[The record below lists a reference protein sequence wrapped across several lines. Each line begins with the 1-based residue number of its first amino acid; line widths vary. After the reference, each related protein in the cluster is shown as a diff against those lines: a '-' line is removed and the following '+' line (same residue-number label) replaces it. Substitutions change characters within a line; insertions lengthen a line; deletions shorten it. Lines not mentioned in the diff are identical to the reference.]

1 MSPSEAAADVGRIDL
16 EVITESLVSIVRE
29 MRQTVFRTAHS
40 PVIADA
46 QDFSCALFGPTGEMV
61 AQGRDMPGHVIAMPA
76 SVAEVLADFGSEM
89 RPGDLYVV
97 NDPYRGG
104 SHLNDVTLIAP
115 VFLEGEL
122 FLFPCVR
129 MHWADIGGMTPGS
142 VSGQAT
148 EIFQEGVRIPPIRL
162 IDRGEEN
169 RAAMTILFANVRMP
183 DERRGDLEAGIAA
196 CRTAER
202 RLQELAERYGGS
214 LVLACMAANMDR
226 TERRLRDRIAA
237 LPDRTY
243 RYEDYLDLYT
253 EGRYD
258 AAQIRCELTIAG
270 EEIVADFRG
279 SSPQS
284 PAVVNASLAM
294 TRAGVFIAVK
304 SALDPGGMINHG
316 AFRPLTVRTD
326 PGTVV
331 HAAYPAPVNAHSE
344 VRKRVISV
352 VMAALSQ
359 AAPDLVAADQ
369 CGTTFQ
375 NLLGGVDDASG
386 LPYLYYDYPA
396 GGNGGFAGS
405 DGPSAMNPVD
415 LGDISTIQSVER
427 LETEVPV
434 LIEACEYRVDSG
446 GPGLRR
452 GGLGAIRA
460 TRLLASAGT
469 YSVQTDRTT
478 VPPYGLLG
486 GEPGASTGTHVRSG
500 GKRIDF
506 DTPGKVAGF
515 RMRAG
520 DVLVMESA
528 GGGGWGDPLEREPE
542 LVAADVAQGLVTTGQ
557 ALARYGVV
565 LSSEDA
571 PDLALTRRRRE
582 LMRRQET
589 WMKIAPLGDRP
600 GHAGERGR
608 QRLVYLHPDSG
619 LPERALVEL
628 QGEHPAPLRAWV
640 SWDPRV
646 SERAVAIEDSA
657 LQVLGSSPGGRVR
670 ARVLATR

>member
-1 MSPSEAAADVGRIDL
+1 MSHLDGFSRIDL
-16 EVITESLVSIVRE
+16 EVITEGLVSIVRE

-46 QDFSCALFGPTGEMV
+46 KDFSCALFSPSGEMV

-76 SVAEVLADFGSEM
+76 SVAEVLTDFRDTM
-89 RPGDLYVV
+89 RAGDLYVV

-104 SHLNDVTLIAP
+104 SHLNDVTLISP
-115 VFLEGEL
+115 VFVEDEL

-169 RAAMTILFANVRMP
+169 AAAITIVFANVRMP
-183 DERRGDLEAGIAA
+183 DERRGDLEASVAA
-196 CRTAER
+196 CHTAER
-202 RLQELAERYGGS
+202 RLRELVERYGRP
-214 LVLACMAANMDR
+214 LVLACIAANMDR

-243 RYEDYLDLYT
+243 SYEDYLDLYT

-258 AAQIRCELTIAG
+258 AARVRCALTVVG
-270 EEIVADFRG
+270 DEIVADFRG
-279 SSPQS
+279 SSPQAA
-284 PAVVNASLAM
+284 AVVNASLAM
-294 TRAGVFIAVK
+294 TRAGVFIAIK
-304 SALDPGGMINHG
+304 SALDPDGLVNHG

-331 HAAYPAPVNAHSE
+331 HATYPAPVNAHSE

-359 AAPDLVAADQ
+359 ATPDSVAADQ

-375 NLLGGVDDASG
+375 NLLGGVDQATG
-386 LPYLYYDYPA
+386 RPYLYYDYPA
-396 GGNGGFAGS
+396 GGNGGFAES

-434 LIEACEYRVDSG
+434 LVEACEYRVDSG
-446 GPGLRR
+446 GPGQRR
-452 GGLGAIRA
+452 GGLGAVRA
-460 TRLLASAGT
+460 TRLLASSGT

-478 VPPYGLLG
+478 VAPYGLLG
-486 GEPGASTGTHVRSG
+486 GESGGLTRTYVRSG
-500 GKRIDF
+500 PERVEF

-528 GGGGWGDPLEREPE
+528 GGGGWGDPLERELD
-542 LVAADVAQGLVTTGQ
+542 LVHADVTEGLVT
-557 ALARYGVV
+557 ARLASARYGLV
-565 LSSEDA
+565 LTSAGA
-571 PDLALTRRRRE
+571 PDVAATRRQRE
-582 LMRRQET
+582 LLRSREAWVET
-589 WMKIAPLGDRP
+589 APLGERP
-600 GHAGERGR
+600 GHAGERGWR
-608 QRLVYLHPDSG
+608 RLVSLCLDSG
-619 LPERALVEL
+619 LSEGSLVEL
-628 QGEHPAPLRAWV
+628 QGAHPAPLRA
-640 SWDPRV
+640 
-646 SERAVAIEDSA
+646 
-657 LQVLGSSPGGRVR
+657 
-670 ARVLATR
+670 ARGLLV